1 MNILSKINKLIS
13 FKEKKSLYL
22 ILFLIILSS
31 ILETVGIGLIIPII
45 KVIFSNDLNTLL
57 LTYENT
63 YFIGN
68 FINFFLKLTKTELI
82 IFFLSVLSI
91 FYILKSYLLIFFI
104 YLRELKLDNINDRLT
119 EKLFNKYLSQD
130 YLFHTNKNSADL
142 IRNIQ
147 AVPSIKNSINSIL
160 NILSEIIFLIFIVS
174 FLIYIEPFG
183 SLLILILTSLIC
195 LFYFLFFK
203 TKLDLLSKSNLKF
216 SSLFHRL
223 IIQSLGGIKLLKLYS
238 NENFFSNLL
247 GMSRQNL
254 SKISRGT
261 YLVTISSRYIL
272 EALAVIIMSVLLF
285 FVSQTNT
292 LENVFIILAVFTLA
306 GFKIIPSANKI
317 LMGLG
322 VLKYSIPQIN
332 LIFDDFDI
340 REKEINHDYD
350 NDFEFKNKIELKK
363 INFHYPNKEKN
374 IFTNFNLNIIKG
386 EMVGLIGESGSGKS
400 TLLDLLSG
408 LINPDVGEVLIDGS
422 NIKKIKK
429 NYLKKISYISQNP
442 YLFDDTIE
450 ANITFGSQLEV
461 KQKLLLKCV
470 QESQLEK
477 FVNNLPN
484 GLKTLVG
491 ERGSQISGGQA
502 QRVAIA
508 RALYKQSDILIF
520 DEPTSSLDEENEKK
534 FFEIIYALRKK
545 KTIIVSSHKKNNLVN
560 CDKIINLGKIN

>member
-1 MNILSKINKLIS
+1 M
-13 FKEKKSLYL
+13 
-22 ILFLIILSS
+22 
-31 ILETVGIGLIIPII
+31 
-45 KVIFSNDLNTLL
+45 
-57 LTYENT
+57 
-63 YFIGN
+63 
-68 FINFFLKLTKTELI
+68 
-82 IFFLSVLSI
+82 
-91 FYILKSYLLIFFI
+91 
-104 YLRELKLDNINDRLT
+104 
-119 EKLFNKYLSQD
+119 
-130 YLFHTNKNSADL
+130 
-142 IRNIQ
+142 
-147 AVPSIKNSINSIL
+147 
-160 NILSEIIFLIFIVS
+160 SEIIFLIFIVS

-340 REKEINHDYD
+340 RERN
-350 NDFEFKNKIELKK
+350 
-363 INFHYPNKEKN
+363 
-374 IFTNFNLNIIKG
+374 
-386 EMVGLIGESGSGKS
+386 
-400 TLLDLLSG
+400 
-408 LINPDVGEVLIDGS
+408 
-422 NIKKIKK
+422 
-429 NYLKKISYISQNP
+429 
-442 YLFDDTIE
+442 
-450 ANITFGSQLEV
+450 
-461 KQKLLLKCV
+461 
-470 QESQLEK
+470 
-477 FVNNLPN
+477 
-484 GLKTLVG
+484 
-491 ERGSQISGGQA
+491 
-502 QRVAIA
+502 
-508 RALYKQSDILIF
+508 
-520 DEPTSSLDEENEKK
+520 
-534 FFEIIYALRKK
+534 
-545 KTIIVSSHKKNNLVN
+545 
-560 CDKIINLGKIN
+560 

>member
-247 GMSRQNL
+247 GMSRQDL

-429 NYLKKISYISQNP
+429 
-442 YLFDDTIE
+442 
-450 ANITFGSQLEV
+450 
-461 KQKLLLKCV
+461 
-470 QESQLEK
+470 
-477 FVNNLPN
+477 
-484 GLKTLVG
+484 
-491 ERGSQISGGQA
+491 
-502 QRVAIA
+502 
-508 RALYKQSDILIF
+508 
-520 DEPTSSLDEENEKK
+520 
-534 FFEIIYALRKK
+534 II
-545 KTIIVSSHKKNNLVN
+545 
-560 CDKIINLGKIN
+560 

>member
-545 KTIIVSSHKKNNLVN
+545 KNYN
-560 CDKIINLGKIN
+560 CFLS